1 MKRHQEEHPPPG
13 FFSDAV
19 SRVRPALVLFPEAG
33 AGPSAQRALQ
43 RSGSVGKAGAAAF
56 IPSSGEAW
64 LEKTTP
70 KWAPN
75 MPPSPGCNCLPQASS
90 SFFFIQ
96 RPHGEGGFYINTQ
109 FSCQPINWLRFP
121 PNRVC
126 SPELIKE
133 IFYL

>member
-1 MKRHQEEHPPPG
+1 MKRHQEEHLPPG

-43 RSGSVGKAGAAAF
+43 GSGSAGKAGAAAF

-64 LEKTTP
+64 LEKATP

-75 MPPSPGCNCLPQASS
+75 MPPHQAATVCPRLPPL
-90 SFFFIQ
+90 FFLKFNIYLFI
-96 RPHGEGGFYINTQ
+96 
-109 FSCQPINWLRFP
+109 
-121 PNRVC
+121 
-126 SPELIKE
+126 
-133 IFYL
+133 